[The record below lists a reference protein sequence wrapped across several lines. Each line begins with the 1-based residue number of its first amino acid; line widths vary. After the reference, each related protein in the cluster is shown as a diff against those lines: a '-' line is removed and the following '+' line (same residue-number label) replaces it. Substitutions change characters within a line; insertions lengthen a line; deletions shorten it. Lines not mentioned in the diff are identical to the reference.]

1 MQPPRIAIA
10 AAAALFSVV
19 PATAQNGPILIQ
31 GDVPTATVSY
41 ADLDIGSQAGR
52 HTLEGRVARA
62 ATRLCMDNRRAPV
75 GEMIEQRQCLSTA
88 VRQAAIDI
96 DLAVARSRSQLAS
109 TGTIRVAAK

>member
-1 MQPPRIAIA
+1 MHSRSIAIA

-19 PATAQNGPILIQ
+19 PATAQKEPILIQ
-31 GDVPTATVSY
+31 ADVPTATVSY
-41 ADLDIGSQAGR
+41 ADLNIGSLAGR

-62 ATRLCMDNRRAPV
+62 ATRLCMDNRRAPLD
-75 GEMIEQRQCLSTA
+75 ELIEQRRCLSTA
-88 VRQAAIDI
+88 VRQAGIDI